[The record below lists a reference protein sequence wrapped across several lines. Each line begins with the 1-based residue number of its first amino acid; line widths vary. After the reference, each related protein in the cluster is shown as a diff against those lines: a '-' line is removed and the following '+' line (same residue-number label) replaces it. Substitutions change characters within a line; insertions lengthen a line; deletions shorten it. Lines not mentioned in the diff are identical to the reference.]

1 MNRVGLITSE
11 KSDVRAIKVV
21 QNRATGGVVT
31 KKKKVAK
38 EDTDC
43 FPYQD

>member
-1 MNRVGLITSE
+1 MGLITSE
-11 KSDVRAIKVV
+11 KKVTFGALRSV
-21 QNRATGGVVT
+21 QNYATGDVVT

-43 FPYQD
+43 FPYQDC

>member
-1 MNRVGLITSE
+1 MGLITSE
-11 KSDVRAIKVV
+11 KKVTFGALRSV
-21 QNRATGGVVT
+21 GGVVT

-43 FPYQD
+43 FPYQDC